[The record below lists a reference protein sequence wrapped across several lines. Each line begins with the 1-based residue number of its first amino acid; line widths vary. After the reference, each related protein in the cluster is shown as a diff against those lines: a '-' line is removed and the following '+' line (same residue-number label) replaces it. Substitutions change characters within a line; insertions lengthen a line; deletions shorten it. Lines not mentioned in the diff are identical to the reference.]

1 MSEISFMQHEITM
14 TFDSFEQL
22 FRTLY
27 MDIGDSILF
36 TYADFK
42 IVQANERTS
51 EIFEISQKRL
61 IGLDCHHL
69 IAPQDRPLL
78 TQSIRSL
85 SDHGSW
91 VSELRGHRNEDETFP
106 IDLTVKRLPLNDRN
120 FFCLIIR
127 DLTEY
132 KTLKE
137 LLRQEKSHR
146 REMYITLRNLM
157 KAFEKER
164 TGLEKW
170 ISHKIET
177 LMLPALDKI
186 KKEAAVDIRNSYLNI
201 LRDQLTSITRGFA
214 KELDGRF
221 LSLTRTEMKICKFI
235 QAGYASK
242 EIAEKMGISYETIQ
256 VHRRNIRK
264 KLGLRG
270 RRTNLY
276 AYLSGKH
283 FFESLPPD

>member
-1 MSEISFMQHEITM
+1 MQHEITM
-14 TFDSFEQL
+14 TFDSSEEL
-22 FRTLY
+22 FRRLY
-27 MDIGDSILF
+27 LEIGDSILF
-36 TYADFK
+36 IDADFK

-51 EIFEISQKRL
+51 EIFELTRKRL

-69 IAPQDRPLL
+69 IAPQDRRLF
-78 TQSIRSL
+78 TQSIRDL
-85 SDHGSW
+85 NNYDSW
-91 VSELRGHRNEDETFP
+91 VRELSGLRNDDETFP
-106 IDLTVKRLPLNDRN
+106 IDLTVKRLPLNERN

-132 KTLKE
+132 KMLKE
-137 LLRQEKSHR
+137 LLHQEKSHR

-164 TGLEKW
+164 SGLEKW

-177 LMLPALDKI
+177 LMLPALEKI
-186 KKEAAVDIRNSYLNI
+186 KKETSMDIRNSYLNI
-201 LRDQLTSITRGFA
+201 FRDQLISITRGFS

-235 QAGYASK
+235 QAGYSSK
-242 EIAEKMGISYETIQ
+242 EIAEKMSISFETIQ

-276 AYLSGKH
+276 AYLSAKQY
-283 FFESLPPD
+283 FESVPLN